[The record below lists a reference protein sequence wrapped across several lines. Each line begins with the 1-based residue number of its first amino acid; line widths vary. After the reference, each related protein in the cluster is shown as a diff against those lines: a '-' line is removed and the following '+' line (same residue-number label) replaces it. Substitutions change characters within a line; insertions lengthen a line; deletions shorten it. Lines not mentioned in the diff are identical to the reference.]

1 MGMMKNGG
9 MMDDHERRIKA
20 LEEARK
26 ELEDAFLVMTHLET
40 RQSNVIKLQAE
51 DLEEQRKRAKLQA
64 EAMEEQRKL
73 NQETDKRI
81 ADLAS
86 AIGKLITKMPPLQ
99 P

>member
-1 MGMMKNGG
+1 MQNGH
-9 MMDDHERRIKA
+9 DDHERRIRA

-40 RQSNVIKLQAE
+40 KQSNAI
-51 DLEEQRKRAKLQA
+51 KLQA
-64 EAMEEQRKL
+64 EAMEEQWRLNQSQAKAMAEQRNL

-81 ADLAS
+81 ADLVS
-86 AIGKLITKMPPLQ
+86 AIGKLITKMPTTQ

>member
-1 MGMMKNGG
+1 MQNGS
-9 MMDDHERRIKA
+9 DDHERGIRA

-40 RQSNVIKLQAE
+40 KQSNAIKM
-51 DLEEQRKRAKLQA
+51 QA
-64 EAMEEQRKL
+64 EAIDEQRKL

-81 ADLAS
+81 ADLVS
-86 AIGKLITKMPPLQ
+86 AIGQLITKMPTMQ